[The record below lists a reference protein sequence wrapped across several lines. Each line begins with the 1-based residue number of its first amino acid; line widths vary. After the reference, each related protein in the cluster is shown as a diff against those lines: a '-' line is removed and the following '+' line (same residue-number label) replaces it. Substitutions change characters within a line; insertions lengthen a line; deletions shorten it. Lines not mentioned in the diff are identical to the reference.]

1 MTVLLVYIAIIDHI
15 KNIYYLCQQRSR
27 TINDIEMTEQQRVKG
42 IYRTTIVGSM
52 VNLLLVVCKFVAGIL
67 GRSTAV
73 VADAVHSLSDLLT
86 DIVVIVFVRISG
98 KPADEDHSYG
108 HGKYETLATAII
120 GIVLFA
126 VGVGILV
133 ESIENIVSVVN
144 GAVLPR
150 PSVVAVVVTV
160 CSVLW
165 KEMLYWYTIK
175 MGRKYNSQALVA
187 NGWHHRSDAFSSIGV
202 LIGLG
207 GAMLLGE
214 KWRVLD
220 PLAAA
225 VVSVFIVKVAIDL
238 VKPCVDELLER
249 SLPSEI
255 EKQIEQ
261 IILSV
266 DGVTSPH
273 HLRTRRIGNNYAI
286 EVHIRMDGNLT
297 LHEAHR
303 ITSAVESK
311 LKAQFGGG
319 THVGI
324 HTEPIK

>member
-1 MTVLLVYIAIIDHI
+1 
-15 KNIYYLCQQRSR
+15 
-27 TINDIEMTEQQRVKG
+27 MTEEQRVKG
-42 IYRTTIVGSM
+42 IYRTTIIGSV
-52 VNLLLVVCKFVAGIL
+52 VNLLLVVCKFIAGFL

-86 DIVVIVFVRISG
+86 DIVVLVFVRISG
-98 KPADEDHSYG
+98 KPADEDHDYG

-120 GIVLFA
+120 GIALFA

-133 ESIENIVSVVN
+133 ESIEKIVAVVN

-150 PSVVAVVVTV
+150 PSLLAVIVTLLSVV
-160 CSVLW
+160 S
-165 KEMLYWYTIK
+165 KEALYWYTIK
-175 MGRKYNSQALVA
+175 MGRKYNSQAVVA

-202 LIGLG
+202 LIGIV
-207 GAMLLGE
+207 GAMVLGD
-214 KWRVLD
+214 KWSVLD
-220 PLAAA
+220 PIAAA

-238 VKPCVDELLER
+238 VKPCVEELLER
-249 SLPSEI
+249 SLPNDI
-255 EKQIEQ
+255 EQQIEQ
-261 IILSV
+261 TILSV

-303 ITSAVESK
+303 ITSAVERR
-311 LKAQFGGG
+311 LKEQFGEG

>member
-1 MTVLLVYIAIIDHI
+1 
-15 KNIYYLCQQRSR
+15 
-27 TINDIEMTEQQRVKG
+27 MTEEQRVKG
-42 IYRTTIVGSM
+42 IYRITIIGSI
-52 VNLLLVVCKFVAGIL
+52 VNLLLVVCKFVAGFL

-73 VADAVHSLSDLLT
+73 VADAVHSLSDLIT
-86 DIVVIVFVRISG
+86 DIVVLVFVRISG
-98 KPADEDHSYG
+98 KPADDDHDYG

-120 GIVLFA
+120 GIALFA

-133 ESIENIVSVVN
+133 ESIEKIVAVVN

-150 PSVVAVVVTV
+150 PSLLAVIVTLLSVV
-160 CSVLW
+160 S
-165 KEMLYWYTIK
+165 KEALYWYTIK
-175 MGRKYNSQALVA
+175 MGRKYNSQAVVA
-187 NGWHHRSDAFSSIGV
+187 NGWHHRSDAFSSVGV
-202 LIGLG
+202 LIGIV
-207 GAMLLGE
+207 GAMVLGD
-214 KWRVLD
+214 KWSVLD
-220 PLAAA
+220 PIAAA

-249 SLPSEI
+249 SLPNDI
-255 EKQIEQ
+255 EQQIEQ
-261 IILSV
+261 TILSV

-303 ITSAVESK
+303 ITSAVERR
-311 LKAQFGGG
+311 LKEQFGEG